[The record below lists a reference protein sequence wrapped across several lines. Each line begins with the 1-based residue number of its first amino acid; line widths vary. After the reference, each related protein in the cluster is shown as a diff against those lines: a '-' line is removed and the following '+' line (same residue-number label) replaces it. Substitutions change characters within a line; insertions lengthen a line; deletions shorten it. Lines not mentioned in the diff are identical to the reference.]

1 MADNLI
7 NPLRTFAKAARPPN
21 RIVYNKIY
29 IPTIIDNNYSRMYS
43 PRAKS
48 VPNSVALKFDAKMSD
63 VQTVCGSS
71 ADPCTESCSKK
82 LDQLQLKV
90 DMLSWVNG
98 ITLLLSVGSC
108 YCTFKG
114 AALLAT

>member
-7 NPLRTFAKAARPPN
+7 NPQRAFAKAARPPN

-29 IPTIIDNNYSRMYS
+29 IPTITDNNYSRMYS
-43 PRAKS
+43 PRANS
-48 VPNSVALKFDAKMSD
+48 VPNSLALKWDEKMSD
-63 VQTVCGSS
+63 VQTVCGSG
-71 ADPCTESCSKK
+71 ADPCIDSWSKK

-98 ITLLLSVGSC
+98 ITLLLSVGGC
-108 YCTFKG
+108 YFAYKG
-114 AALLAT
+114 RAVL